1 MTKMT
6 RSIFVAATIL
16 GLLISISSVSINA
29 YGQENE
35 VNLTEFRSILSNLTY
50 SKDWPNVH
58 PNVLS
63 DFADRVVMPKINE
76 TAFVHP
82 FAIVIG
88 DCHLGQMVYM
98 APTAVCRGDEGMP
111 IVIKDYSNIQDGVV
125 LHALETHEGE
135 HKIDG
140 RVFSIEGEK
149 LMANDTEFDKGFP
162 VFVGSRVSLA
172 HGAMVHGPVWIGNNS
187 FVGMESMIF
196 NAKIG
201 NNVSIGVASTI
212 TGDVE
217 VPDNRYV
224 PPGSVI
230 TTQEQADAL
239 PPRAGS
245 PYEKTND
252 AVIHVNNALA
262 EEYPLECIQKDA
274 HAREACMENG
284 MLETSM
290 PQ

>member
-1 MTKMT
+1 MTKI
-6 RSIFVAATIL
+6 SIIATTTII
-16 GLLISISSVSINA
+16 GLLMSFSLVSITA

-35 VNLTEFRSILSNLTY
+35 VNSTEFREMLSNLTY
-50 SKDWPNVH
+50 SKEWPNVH

-63 DFADRVVMPKINE
+63 DFADRVVLPKINE

-135 HKIDG
+135 RKIDG
-140 RVFSIEGEK
+140 RVFSADGKK
-149 LMANDTEFDKGFP
+149 LMANDTEFDNGYP
-162 VFVGSRVSLA
+162 ILVGNRVSLA
-172 HGAMVHGPVWIGNNS
+172 HGANVHGPAWIGNNT

-230 TTQEQADAL
+230 ATQEQADAL

-252 AVIHVNNALA
+252 AVIHVNNELA

-274 HAREACMENG
+274 HARETCMENG

-290 PQ
+290 P

>member
-1 MTKMT
+1 MIKMT
-6 RSIFVAATIL
+6 ISSIVAATIM
-16 GLLISISSVSINA
+16 GLMMSISLVPVNA

-35 VNLTEFRSILSNLTY
+35 VNLTEFRSLLSNLTY
-50 SKDWPNVH
+50 SKEWPNIH

-63 DFADRVVMPKINE
+63 DFADRAVMPKINE

-88 DCHLGQMVYM
+88 DCHLGKMVYM
-98 APTAVCRGDEGMP
+98 APTAVCRGDEGIP

-125 LHALETHEGE
+125 LHALETHEGD
-135 HKIDG
+135 HRIDG
-140 RVFSIEGEK
+140 RVFSSDGEK
-149 LMANDTEFDKGFP
+149 LMANDTEFDNGYP
-162 VFVGSRVSLA
+162 LYVGSRVSLA
-172 HGAMVHGPVWIGNNS
+172 HGAMVHGPAWIGNNS

-239 PPRAGS
+239 PSRVGS

-252 AVIHVNNALA
+252 AVIHVNNALDK
-262 EEYPLECIQKDA
+262 EYPLECIQKDT
-274 HAREACMENG
+274 HARESCIEEG
-284 MLETSM
+284 MMRTNM

>member
-6 RSIFVAATIL
+6 RSNAVSATIM
-16 GLLISISSVSINA
+16 GLLISISLLSIST

-35 VNLTEFRSILSNLTY
+35 FNLTEFRSLLSNLTY
-50 SKDWPNVH
+50 SKEWPNVH

-98 APTAVCRGDEGMP
+98 APTAVCREDVGMP
-111 IVIKDYSNIQDGVV
+111 IVIKDYSNIGNGVI
-125 LHALETHEGE
+125 LHAVETHFGE

-140 RVFSIEGEK
+140 MAFSIDGKK
-149 LMANDTEFDKGFP
+149 LMANDTEFDNGYP
-162 VFVGSRVSLA
+162 LFVGSRVSLA
-172 HGAMVHGPVWIGNNS
+172 HGAMVHGPAWIGNNT
-187 FVGMESMIF
+187 FVGMESTIF

-217 VPDNRYV
+217 VPDNRYL

-239 PPRAGS
+239 PPRVGS
-245 PYEKTND
+245 PYEKSND
-252 AVIHVNNALA
+252 LQIHVNKALA
-262 EEYPLECIQKDA
+262 EGYPLECIQKDTRS
-274 HAREACMENG
+274 RESCMENG

>member
-6 RSIFVAATIL
+6 RASVIAATIM
-16 GLLISISSVSINA
+16 GLLISISLVPI
-29 YGQENE
+29 YTQGQENE
-35 VNLTEFRSILSNLTY
+35 VNVTEYRSLLNNLNY
-50 SKDWPNVH
+50 SKEWPNIH

-76 TAFVHP
+76 TAFIHP

-111 IVIKDYSNIQDGVV
+111 IVINDYSNIQDGVV

-135 HKIDG
+135 HRIDG
-140 RVFSIEGEK
+140 RVFSIDGEK
-149 LMANDTEFDKGFP
+149 LMANDTGFDKGYP
-162 VFVGSRVSLA
+162 IFVGSRVSLA
-172 HGAMVHGPVWIGNNS
+172 HGAMVHGPAWIGNNS

-217 VPDNRYV
+217 IPDNRYV

-239 PPRAGS
+239 PPRTGS

-252 AVIHVNNALA
+252 AVIHVNNAHA
-262 EEYPLECIQKDA
+262 REYPLECIQKDA
-274 HAREACMENG
+274 HTREACMEEG
-284 MLETSM
+284 MMETSM
-290 PQ
+290 PR

>member
-1 MTKMT
+1 MKMTKS
-6 RSIFVAATIL
+6 SIIATTTII
-16 GLLISISSVSINA
+16 GLLMSFSLVSINA
-29 YGQENE
+29 YAQENE
-35 VNLTEFRSILSNLTY
+35 VNVTEFRNLLSNLTY
-50 SKDWPNVH
+50 SKEWPNVH

-63 DFADRVVMPKINE
+63 DFADRVVMPNINE

-111 IVIKDYSNIQDGVV
+111 IVINDYSNIQDGVV

-149 LMANDTEFDKGFP
+149 LMANDTEFDMGYP
-162 VFVGSRVSLA
+162 IYVGSRVSLA
-172 HGAMVHGPVWIGNNS
+172 HGANVHGPAWIGNNS

-196 NAKIG
+196 NAKVG

-217 VPDNRYV
+217 IPDNRYV

-230 TTQEQADAL
+230 TTQEQADTL
-239 PPRAGS
+239 PPRVGS

-274 HAREACMENG
+274 HAREACMEEG

-290 PQ
+290 P